1 MSSGAGSR
9 KKNPG
14 ATPKQAGSETLWAMF
29 RSGYMENIM
38 DPDKLCGSNDTKT
51 PTLILACAR

>member
-1 MSSGAGSR
+1 MWEKTMSSGAGSR

-38 DPDKLCGSNDTKT
+38 DPDK
-51 PTLILACAR
+51 